1 MGPQIGRHVSV
12 DGFDVIARF
21 VNRGVEGER
30 GEVRLRG
37 DECELHGRND
47 EDVDVFVGFGEDLE
61 NGWRERGQPNQHELV
76 RVVGVSDSGGV
87 VFSEESV
94 AVLRVFVRGRSVVSD
109 FEELEHHIDWDFVQ
123 NLLEEDLER
132 RAVVGVDFVGF
143 GVHDRAVDEW

>member
-61 NGWRERGQPNQHELV
+61 NGWRQRGQPNQHELV

-109 FEELEHHIDWDFVQ
+109 FEELEHHIDWDFV
-123 NLLEEDLER
+123 
-132 RAVVGVDFVGF
+132 
-143 GVHDRAVDEW
+143 